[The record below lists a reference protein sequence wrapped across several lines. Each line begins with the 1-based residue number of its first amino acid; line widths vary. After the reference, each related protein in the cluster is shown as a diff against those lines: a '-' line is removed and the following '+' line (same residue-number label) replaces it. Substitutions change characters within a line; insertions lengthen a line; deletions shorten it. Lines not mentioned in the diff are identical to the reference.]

1 MASSEMLIVIATLAG
16 LNVFQ
21 LVYWS
26 RLQSRLVDKLMS
38 RNYAEYVQLSKPPPS
53 PGLAV
58 TLPDHA
64 AVEEQDVLSTLN
76 RMLGT

>member
-1 MASSEMLIVIATLAG
+1 MASSDMMIVIGVLAL

-26 RLQSRLVDKLMS
+26 RLQSRLIDKLMS
-38 RNYAEYVQLSKPPPS
+38 RNYAEYVQLSKPQPS
-53 PGLAV
+53 QGLEV
-58 TLPDHA
+58 TLPDQSE
-64 AVEEQDVLSTLN
+64 VEEQDVLSTLN